1 MKEILLEHMMSE
13 YFKSLQSLQ
22 IKNFSLNF
30 RTTNCNDAH
39 SFCGLRDAKYPD
51 KRKMGYPFDRV
62 YDTDT
67 LQKFAGNFTNMQTGQ
82 VNILFLNDIVDD
94 E

>member
-1 MKEILLEHMMSE
+1 MMLLRHLMSE
-13 YFKSLQSLQ
+13 YLKSMQCLQ
-22 IKNFSLNF
+22 IKYFPPNY
-30 RTTNCNDAH
+30 RTTGCSDAH

-62 YDTDT
+62 YTADT
-67 LQKFAGNFTNMQTGQ
+67 LQTFAGNHTNMQTGL
-82 VNILFLNDIVDD
+82 VNIQFLDLIVD